1 MPQTLLDT
9 LEPIKTDDEEVRK
22 YGVQMLVK
30 QCQELIE
37 NGFRF
42 IHFYTMNLES
52 SVINIIKGLQIL
64 DT

>member
-1 MPQTLLDT
+1 MPQSLLDT

>member
-1 MPQTLLDT
+1 M
-9 LEPIKTDDEEVRK
+9 EPIKTDDEEVRK